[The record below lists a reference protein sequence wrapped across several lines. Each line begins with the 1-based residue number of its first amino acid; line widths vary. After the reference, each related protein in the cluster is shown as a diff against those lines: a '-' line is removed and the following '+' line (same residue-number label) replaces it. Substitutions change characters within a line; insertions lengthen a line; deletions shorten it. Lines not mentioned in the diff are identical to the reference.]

1 MPADLST
8 EALRAEVEAALQRRR
23 VPACR
28 SLVSQAQAGIEGEGS
43 THYVAKPFFAY
54 MLECSDST
62 YYTGHTDNLEARLAQ
77 HQAGIRCVYTASRR
91 PVRLVWCQE
100 FVTRD
105 EAKVAEAMIKG
116 WSRAKK
122 KALISGD
129 FDTISRLAR
138 KLDWEGYHRRNP

>member
-8 EALRAEVEAALQRRR
+8 EAAVPRRWKL
-23 VPACR
+23 PC
-28 SLVSQAQAGIEGEGS
+28 SGGGCIEGEGAAN
-43 THYVAKPFFAY
+43 HVAKPFFAY

-62 YYTGHTDNLEARLAQ
+62 YYTGQTDDLEARLAE

-91 PVRLVWCQE
+91 PVELVWCQE

-129 FDTISRLAR
+129 FDAISRLAR
-138 KLDWEGYHRRNP
+138 KKDWAGYHRRNP